1 MSSILTAIIVVSA
14 LSGGLT
20 ILLLIAEY
28 FFANYGEVNIDV
40 NAGEKNFRLE
50 GGASLLTSLASQKLF
65 LPSGCGGRGSCGTCK
80 CKVLEGGGP
89 LLPTETPYLNDE
101 ERNSGVRLSCQVK
114 VKNDIKIQVPEEL
127 LSIKEFNTVVE
138 KIVDFTHDI
147 KGLRFK
153 LPEGEKIRFKA
164 GQFANL
170 FSKPYD
176 DVKEETSR
184 AYSISSAPS
193 DDRALELV
201 IRYVPNGMVT
211 TYVFKHLKEGD
222 NVRLIGP
229 FGDFYLRDTDR
240 EIVCIAGGSGLAP
253 IRSII
258 LDMVEKGIS
267 NRKATFFFGAV
278 TVKDLYYVEEFKAIE
293 NEHSWFKFVPALS
306 RDDSDHPYAKGLI
319 TDVVA
324 SHYGDMKDIE
334 AYLCG
339 SPGMIDAC
347 EKTLTGKG
355 MPKNQIFYDKFS

>member
-1 MSSILTAIIVVSA
+1 MTPIITAVLVLSA
-14 LSGGLT
+14 LSGILT
-20 ILLLIAEY
+20 LLLLVAEF
-28 FFANYGEVNIDV
+28 FFANYGECTIDV
-40 NAGEKNFRLE
+40 NQGEKVLKVE
-50 GGASLLTSLASQKLF
+50 GGASLLTSLAGQKLF

-80 CKVLEGGGP
+80 CRVLEGGGP

-101 ERNSGVRLSCQVK
+101 EKKSDVRLSCQVK
-114 VKNDIKIQVPEEL
+114 VRGDIKIEVPEEL
-127 LSIKEFNTVVE
+127 LSIKEFETVIE
-138 KIVDFTHDI
+138 SITDFTHDI

-153 LPEGEKIRFKA
+153 LPEGETIKFKA

-176 DVKEETSR
+176 DVREETSR

-193 DDRALELV
+193 DNRAIELV

-222 NVRLIGP
+222 KVRLIGP
-229 FGDFYLRDTDR
+229 FGEFFLRDTDR

-258 LDMVEKGIS
+258 LDMIDRGIS

-278 TVKDLYYVEEFKAIE
+278 SQRDLYYVEEFKAIE
-293 NEHSWFKFVPALS
+293 KEHPWFRFVPALS
-306 RDDSDHPYAKGLI
+306 KDDSDHPYEKGII

-324 SHYGDMKDIE
+324 RNYGDMKEIE

-347 EKTLTGKG
+347 VKVLTGKG
-355 MPKNQIFYDKFS
+355 MAVDRIYYDKFS

>member
-1 MSSILTAIIVVSA
+1 MTPIITAVLVLSA
-14 LSGGLT
+14 LSGILT
-20 ILLLIAEY
+20 LLLLVAEF
-28 FFANYGEVNIDV
+28 FFANYGECSIDV
-40 NAGEKNFRLE
+40 NKGEKTFKVE

-80 CKVLEGGGP
+80 CRIIEGGGP
-89 LLPTETPYLNDE
+89 LLPTEVPYLNDE
-101 ERNSGVRLSCQVK
+101 EKKTDVRLSCQVK
-114 VKNDIKIQVPEEL
+114 VRGDIKIEVPEEL
-127 LSIKEFNTVVE
+127 LSIKEFETVIE
-138 KIVDFTHDI
+138 SITDFTHDI

-153 LPEGEKIRFKA
+153 LPEGETIKFKA

-170 FSKPYD
+170 FSNPYD

-193 DDRALELV
+193 DNRALELV

-222 NVRLIGP
+222 KARLIGP
-229 FGDFYLRDTDR
+229 FGEFFLRDSDR

-258 LDMVEKGIS
+258 LDMIDRGIS

-278 TVKDLYYVEEFKAIE
+278 SQRDLYYVEEFKAIE
-293 NEHSWFKFVPALS
+293 KEHPWFRFVPALS
-306 RDDSDHPYAKGLI
+306 KDDSDHPYEKGII
-319 TDVVA
+319 TEVVA
-324 SHYGDMKDIE
+324 RNYGDMKELE

-347 EKTLTGKG
+347 VKVLTGKG
-355 MPKNQIFYDKFS
+355 MSVDRVYYDKFS